1 METVIADEE
10 LREVED
16 GIAGELLMTGPQLSL
31 GYWQDEERTRKAF
44 VRLPGRPGVYYRTG
58 DRVRRQTPG
67 KPLTYLG
74 RLDSQIKV
82 LGHRVELG
90 EVESAVRKASGLD
103 GVVALGWPMT
113 ESVAEAIVL
122 FLEADTFDTFSLVA
136 ELRSKLPPYMAPSN
150 IRLLS
155 SFPLNSNGKFDR
167 QRLLKILQDESE
179 AGVAASVKW

>member
-1 METVIADEE
+1 
-10 LREVED
+10 
-16 GIAGELLMTGPQLSL
+16 
-31 GYWQDEERTRKAF
+31 
-44 VRLPGRPGVYYRTG
+44 
-58 DRVRRQTPG
+58 
-67 KPLTYLG
+67 
-74 RLDSQIKV
+74 
-82 LGHRVELG
+82 
-90 EVESAVRKASGLD
+90 
-103 GVVALGWPMT
+103 MT

>member
-1 METVIADEE
+1 
-10 LREVED
+10 
-16 GIAGELLMTGPQLSL
+16 
-31 GYWQDEERTRKAF
+31 
-44 VRLPGRPGVYYRTG
+44 
-58 DRVRRQTPG
+58 
-67 KPLTYLG
+67 
-74 RLDSQIKV
+74 
-82 LGHRVELG
+82 
-90 EVESAVRKASGLD
+90 
-103 GVVALGWPMT
+103 MT

-167 QRLLKILQDESE
+167 QRLLKILQGESE

>member
-82 LGHRVELG
+82 LGHRVELA
-90 EVESAVRKASGLD
+90 EVESAVRKAAPKRSCYFLK
-103 GVVALGWPMT
+103 PIPST
-113 ESVAEAIVL
+113 RSVW
-122 FLEADTFDTFSLVA
+122 
-136 ELRSKLPPYMAPSN
+136 
-150 IRLLS
+150 
-155 SFPLNSNGKFDR
+155 
-167 QRLLKILQDESE
+167 LQS
-179 AGVAASVKW
+179 